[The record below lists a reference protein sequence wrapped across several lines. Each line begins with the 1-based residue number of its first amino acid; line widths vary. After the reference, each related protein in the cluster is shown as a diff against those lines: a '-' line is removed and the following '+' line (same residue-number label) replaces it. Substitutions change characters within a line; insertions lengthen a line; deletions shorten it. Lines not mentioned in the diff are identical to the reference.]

1 MNTVKRILGIGWIAL
16 GLVALFYL
24 IKTAS
29 SEITR
34 NPVSSTKLQWGIFIG
49 IFIPIAFGLVLF
61 GYYALKGEYGT
72 RYDK

>member
-1 MNTVKRILGIGWIAL
+1 MNTIKKILGIAWIAL

-29 SEITR
+29 SEIAR

-61 GYYALKGEYGT
+61 GYYAVKGEYGT
-72 RYDK
+72 GYDK

>member
-1 MNTVKRILGIGWIAL
+1 MNAIKKILGIAWIAL

-24 IKTAS
+24 IKTAAA
-29 SEITR
+29 EIAR

-61 GYYALKGEYGT
+61 GYYALKGEYSDG
-72 RYDK
+72 YDK